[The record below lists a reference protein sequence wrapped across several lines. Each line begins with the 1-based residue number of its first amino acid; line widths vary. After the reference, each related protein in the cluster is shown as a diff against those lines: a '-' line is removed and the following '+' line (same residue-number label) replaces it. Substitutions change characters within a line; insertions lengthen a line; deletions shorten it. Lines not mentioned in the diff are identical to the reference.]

1 MYSFLVDDSSEHN
14 KAKGINKNVV
24 ATIIHNDYKDIFLN
38 SKCLI
43 HSMNGI
49 QSNNHRIGT
58 YEINRIFLSWFD
70 DKIHILK
77 HACDK
82 LVLNY

>member
-1 MYSFLVDDSSEHN
+1 
-14 KAKGINKNVV
+14 
-24 ATIIHNDYKDIFLN
+24 
-38 SKCLI
+38 
-43 HSMNGI
+43 MNGI

-77 HACDK
+77 HGCDK